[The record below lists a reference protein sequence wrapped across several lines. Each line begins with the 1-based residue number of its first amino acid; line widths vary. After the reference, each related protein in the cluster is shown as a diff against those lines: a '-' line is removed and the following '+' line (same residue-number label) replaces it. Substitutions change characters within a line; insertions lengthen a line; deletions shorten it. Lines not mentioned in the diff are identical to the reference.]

1 MSQKTSW
8 VQGATGGRAY
18 RWTTDRRVDLA
29 TGTVTHSFLHVPD
42 CPYPLLGRD
51 LLTKLG
57 AQINFKDQEI
67 TVTGPQGKSLCILT
81 LKLENE
87 YKLHE
92 AIRKTETNK
101 EGTPPYMERWMT
113 EFPDTW
119 AETGGMGLSVQ
130 QPPVHVQLKATA
142 GPVAIRQYPMSR
154 KAFEGIRP
162 HIHRLLK
169 LGILIPCR
177 SPWNTP
183 LLPVQKPGTNDYR
196 PVQDL
201 REINSRVE
209 DIHPTVPNPYNLLSS
224 LPPSHVWYSVLDLKD
239 AFFCLRLSPASQ
251 PLFAFEWRDPE
262 HGVSGQLTWTRL
274 PQGFKNSPTIFD
286 EALHQDLVAFR
297 LNNPNLTLLQ
307 YVDDLLL
314 AAPTREACLEG
325 TRALLRELGALGYR
339 ASAKKAQI
347 CREEVTYLGY
357 VIKGG
362 KRWLTEARKAAV
374 ASIPVPRNSRQV
386 REFLGTAGFCR
397 LWIPGFAELAA
408 PLYMLTKEKKL
419 LHLGKRTT
427 TGF

>member
-1 MSQKTSW
+1 
-8 VQGATGGRAY
+8 
-18 RWTTDRRVDLA
+18 
-29 TGTVTHSFLHVPD
+29 
-42 CPYPLLGRD
+42 
-51 LLTKLG
+51 
-57 AQINFKDQEI
+57 
-67 TVTGPQGKSLCILT
+67 
-81 LKLENE
+81 
-87 YKLHE
+87 
-92 AIRKTETNK
+92 
-101 EGTPPYMERWMT
+101 
-113 EFPDTW
+113 
-119 AETGGMGLSVQ
+119 MGLSVQ

-297 LNNPNLTLLQ
+297 LSNPNLTLLQ

-408 PLYMLTKEKKL
+408 PLYMLMKEKNSFIWGKEQQRAFDCIKEAL
-419 LHLGKRTT
+419 LTAPALGLPDVTKPFTLYVDEAKGIAKGVLTQPLGPWRHRLPT
-427 TGF
+427 FQRS